1 MEKEVS
7 KIFNPYKKVIYEGGI
22 YHIIQRAPG
31 KDVLFLEDKDYL
43 YFLHLLKETKTKFS
57 LDIFC
62 FCLMP
67 NHLHLL
73 LRINK
78 TNLSEAMKSLF
89 TRYALYFNSKYQRK
103 GHVFYGNYRA
113 SLCLD
118 ENYLISASVYIHLNP
133 SKAGLVKSPLDY
145 KWSSLKVYLQLPR
158 DTFLN
163 YEEILSILDSRL
175 EKASLVYSQ
184 ILGIAEDLEFKNI
197 IEDKKFLEK
206 FAFKFISKVKK
217 ILNKKLNKEN
227 FKLEDEI
234 SKYFEFIENRKRLKK
249 PQYLQARKYL
259 IEQLRSRGYT
269 IKEIAE
275 MLGISRQSVYATLN
289 S

>member
-1 MEKEVS
+1 MEKEVL

-22 YHIIQRAPG
+22 YHVIQRAPG

-43 YFLHLLKETKTKFS
+43 YFLHLLKETKIKFS

-62 FCLMP
+62 FCLML

-73 LRINK
+73 LKINK
-78 TNLSEAMKSLF
+78 ANLSEAMKSLF

-145 KWSSLKVYLQLPR
+145 RWSSLKAYLQLPR
-158 DTFLN
+158 NTFLD
-163 YEEILSILDSRL
+163 YKYILSILGQELKR
-175 EKASLVYSQ
+175 ASLVYSQ
-184 ILGIAEDLEFKNI
+184 ILGVSEDLEFKNI
-197 IEDKKFLEK
+197 LEDRKLLEK
-206 FAFKFISKVKK
+206 FTFKFISKIKK
-217 ILNKKLNKEN
+217 ILNKKPNI
-227 FKLEDEI
+227 EDEI
-234 SKYFEFIENRKRLKK
+234 SKYFELIENKRRLKK

-275 MLGISRQSVYATLN
+275 MLNISRQSIYTTLN

>member
-1 MEKEVS
+1 VEKEVL

-22 YHIIQRAPG
+22 YHVIQRAPG

-43 YFLHLLKETKTKFS
+43 YFLHLLKETKIKFS

-62 FCLMP
+62 FCLML

-73 LRINK
+73 LKINK
-78 TNLSEAMKSLF
+78 ANLSEAMKSLF

-145 KWSSLKVYLQLPR
+145 RWSSLKAYLQLPR
-158 DTFLN
+158 NTFLD
-163 YEEILSILDSRL
+163 YKYILSILGQELKR
-175 EKASLVYSQ
+175 ASLVYSQ
-184 ILGIAEDLEFKNI
+184 ILGVSEDLEFKNI
-197 IEDKKFLEK
+197 LEDRKFLEK
-206 FAFKFISKVKK
+206 FTFKFISKIKK
-217 ILNKKLNKEN
+217 ILNKKPNI
-227 FKLEDEI
+227 EDEI
-234 SKYFEFIENRKRLKK
+234 SKYFELIENKRRLKK

-275 MLGISRQSVYATLN
+275 MLNISRQSIYTTLN

>member
-1 MEKEVS
+1 VEKEVL

-22 YHIIQRAPG
+22 YHVIQRAPG

-43 YFLHLLKETKTKFS
+43 YFLHLLKETKIKFS

-62 FCLMP
+62 FCLML

-73 LRINK
+73 LKINK
-78 TNLSEAMKSLF
+78 ANLSEAMKSLF

-145 KWSSLKVYLQLPR
+145 RWSSLKAYLQLPR
-158 DTFLN
+158 NTFLD
-163 YEEILSILDSRL
+163 YKYILSILGQELKR
-175 EKASLVYSQ
+175 ASLVYSQ
-184 ILGIAEDLEFKNI
+184 ILGVSEDLEFKNI
-197 IEDKKFLEK
+197 LEDRKFLEK
-206 FAFKFISKVKK
+206 LTFKFISKIKK
-217 ILNKKLNKEN
+217 ILNKKPNI
-227 FKLEDEI
+227 EDEI
-234 SKYFEFIENRKRLKK
+234 SKYFELIENKRRLKK

-275 MLGISRQSVYATLN
+275 MLNISRQSIYTTLN

>member
-1 MEKEVS
+1 MEKEVL

-22 YHIIQRAPG
+22 YHVIQRAPG

-43 YFLHLLKETKTKFS
+43 YFLHLLKETKIKFS

-62 FCLMP
+62 FCLML

-73 LRINK
+73 LKINK
-78 TNLSEAMKSLF
+78 ANLSEAMKSLF

-145 KWSSLKVYLQLPR
+145 RWSSLKAYLQLPR
-158 DTFLN
+158 NTFLD
-163 YEEILSILDSRL
+163 YKYILSILGQELKR
-175 EKASLVYSQ
+175 ASLVYLQ
-184 ILGIAEDLEFKNI
+184 ILGVSEDLEFKNI
-197 IEDKKFLEK
+197 LEDRKLLEK
-206 FAFKFISKVKK
+206 FTFKFISKIKK
-217 ILNKKLNKEN
+217 ILNKKPNI
-227 FKLEDEI
+227 EDEI
-234 SKYFEFIENRKRLKK
+234 SKYFELIENKRRLKK

-275 MLGISRQSVYATLN
+275 MLNISRQSIYTTLN

>member
-1 MEKEVS
+1 VGKEVL

-22 YHIIQRAPG
+22 YHVIQRAPG

-43 YFLHLLKETKTKFS
+43 YFLHLLKETKIKFS

-62 FCLMP
+62 FCLML

-73 LRINK
+73 LKINK
-78 TNLSEAMKSLF
+78 ANLSEAMKSLF

-145 KWSSLKVYLQLPR
+145 RWSSLKAYLQLPR
-158 DTFLN
+158 NTFLD
-163 YEEILSILDSRL
+163 YKYILSILGQELKR
-175 EKASLVYSQ
+175 ASLVYSQ
-184 ILGIAEDLEFKNI
+184 ILGVSEDLEFKNI
-197 IEDKKFLEK
+197 LEDRKFLEK
-206 FAFKFISKVKK
+206 FTFKFISKIKK
-217 ILNKKLNKEN
+217 ILNKRPNI
-227 FKLEDEI
+227 EDEI
-234 SKYFEFIENRKRLKK
+234 SKYFELIENKRRLKK

-275 MLGISRQSVYATLN
+275 MLNISRQSIYTTLN

>member
-1 MEKEVS
+1 MEKEVL

-22 YHIIQRAPG
+22 YHVIQRAPG

-43 YFLHLLKETKTKFS
+43 YFLHLLKETKIKFS

-62 FCLMP
+62 FCLML

-73 LRINK
+73 LKINK
-78 TNLSEAMKSLF
+78 ANLSEAMKSLF

-145 KWSSLKVYLQLPR
+145 RWSSLKAYLQLPR
-158 DTFLN
+158 NTFLD
-163 YEEILSILDSRL
+163 YKYILSILGQELKR
-175 EKASLVYSQ
+175 ASLVYSQ
-184 ILGIAEDLEFKNI
+184 ILGVSEDLEFKNI
-197 IEDKKFLEK
+197 LEDRKFLEK
-206 FAFKFISKVKK
+206 LTFKFISKIKK
-217 ILNKKLNKEN
+217 ILNKKPNI
-227 FKLEDEI
+227 EDEI
-234 SKYFEFIENRKRLKK
+234 SKYFELIENKRRLKK

-275 MLGISRQSVYATLN
+275 MLNISRQSIYTTLN

>member
-43 YFLHLLKETKTKFS
+43 YFLYLLKETKIKFS

-73 LRINK
+73 LKINK
-78 TNLSEAMKSLF
+78 ANLSEAMKSLF

-145 KWSSLKVYLQLPR
+145 RWSSLKVYLQLPR
-158 DTFLN
+158 NTFLN
-163 YEEILSILDSRL
+163 YENILSILDQEL
-175 EKASLVYSQ
+175 KKASLVYAQ

-197 IEDKKFLEK
+197 VEDRRFLEK
-206 FAFKFISKVKK
+206 FAFKFIGKLKK
-217 ILNKKLNKEN
+217 ILNKKLNI
-227 FKLEDEI
+227 EDEI
-234 SKYFEFIENRKRLKK
+234 SKYFELIGDRKRLKK

-275 MLGISRQSVYATLN
+275 MLKISRQSIYTALSST
-289 S
+289 

>member
-1 MEKEVS
+1 MEKEVL

-22 YHIIQRAPG
+22 YHVIQRAPG

-43 YFLHLLKETKTKFS
+43 YFLHLLKETKIKFS

-62 FCLMP
+62 FCLML

-73 LRINK
+73 LKINK
-78 TNLSEAMKSLF
+78 ANLSEAMKSLF

-145 KWSSLKVYLQLPR
+145 RWSSLKAYLQLPR
-158 DTFLN
+158 NTFLD
-163 YEEILSILDSRL
+163 YKYILSILGQELKR
-175 EKASLVYSQ
+175 ASLVYSQ
-184 ILGIAEDLEFKNI
+184 ILGVSEDLEFKNI
-197 IEDKKFLEK
+197 LEDRKFLEK
-206 FAFKFISKVKK
+206 FTFKFISKIKK
-217 ILNKKLNKEN
+217 ILNKKPNI
-227 FKLEDEI
+227 EDEI
-234 SKYFEFIENRKRLKK
+234 SKYFELIENKRRLKK

-275 MLGISRQSVYATLN
+275 MLNISRQSIYTTLN

>member
-1 MEKEVS
+1 VEKEVL

-22 YHIIQRAPG
+22 YHVIQRAPG

-43 YFLHLLKETKTKFS
+43 YFLHLLKETKIKFS

-62 FCLMP
+62 FCLML

-73 LRINK
+73 LKINK
-78 TNLSEAMKSLF
+78 ANLSEAMKSLF

-145 KWSSLKVYLQLPR
+145 RWSSLKAYLQLPR
-158 DTFLN
+158 NTFLD
-163 YEEILSILDSRL
+163 YKYILSILGQELKR
-175 EKASLVYSQ
+175 ASLVYLQ
-184 ILGIAEDLEFKNI
+184 ILGVSEDLEFKNI
-197 IEDKKFLEK
+197 LEDRKLLEK
-206 FAFKFISKVKK
+206 FTFKFISKIKK
-217 ILNKKLNKEN
+217 ILNKKPNI
-227 FKLEDEI
+227 EDEI
-234 SKYFEFIENRKRLKK
+234 SKYFELIENKRRLKK

-275 MLGISRQSVYATLN
+275 MLNISRQSIYTTLN

>member
-1 MEKEVS
+1 M
-7 KIFNPYKKVIYEGGI
+7 IYEGGI
-22 YHIIQRAPG
+22 YHVIQRAPG

-43 YFLHLLKETKTKFS
+43 YFLHLLKETKIKFS

-62 FCLMP
+62 FCLML

-73 LRINK
+73 LKINK
-78 TNLSEAMKSLF
+78 ANLSEAMKSLF

-145 KWSSLKVYLQLPR
+145 RWSSLKAYLQLPR
-158 DTFLN
+158 NTFLD
-163 YEEILSILDSRL
+163 YKYILSILGQELKR
-175 EKASLVYSQ
+175 ASLVYSQ
-184 ILGIAEDLEFKNI
+184 ILGVSEDLEFKNI
-197 IEDKKFLEK
+197 LEDRKFLEK
-206 FAFKFISKVKK
+206 FTFKFISKIKK
-217 ILNKKLNKEN
+217 ILNKKPNI
-227 FKLEDEI
+227 EDEI
-234 SKYFEFIENRKRLKK
+234 SKYFELIENKRRLKK

-275 MLGISRQSVYATLN
+275 MLNISRQSIYTTLN